1 MKKLSIVLLLLALSF
16 IGCQQGQVAEQAE
29 QAVEPPEPVK
39 DGIFIHISHGPEDLH
54 RVLMALQMAGM
65 MAEDRDVLV
74 YFDIKGIEIV
84 LNDAED
90 YTFSHFPSSKTL
102 IQSLLDKNVPVMA
115 CPGCLKVAEKTP
127 EDLAE
132 GIQVADKERFFNFTE
147 GRILTID
154 Y

>member
-1 MKKLSIVLLLLALSF
+1 MKKLSILLLLIALSF
-16 IGCQQGQVAEQAE
+16 VGCQQGQVAEPAAQTMAQA
-29 QAVEPPEPVK
+29 EPVK

-54 RVLMALQMAGM
+54 RVLMALQMAEM
-65 MAEDRDVLV
+65 MSADRDVLV
-74 YFDIKGIEIV
+74 YFDIKGVEIV

-102 IQSLLDKNVPVMA
+102 IQSLLDKKVPVLA
-115 CPGCLKVAEKTP
+115 CPGCLKVAGKTP

-132 GIQVADKERFFNFTE
+132 GIQVADKDLFFNFTE